1 MNKHYGFCQCPLPGF
16 DIVVMQDNN
25 TGSRGGGTGERVHST
40 VYFFV
45 PSCEFLIISNDF
57 FFLIKNL
64 QFHGGCEELNNQLR
78 HTVLILN

>member
-25 TGSRGGGTGERVHST
+25 TGSRGGGGTGERVHST

-57 FFLIKNL
+57 FFSLKTCNFMEDAKN
-64 QFHGGCEELNNQLR
+64 
-78 HTVLILN
+78 